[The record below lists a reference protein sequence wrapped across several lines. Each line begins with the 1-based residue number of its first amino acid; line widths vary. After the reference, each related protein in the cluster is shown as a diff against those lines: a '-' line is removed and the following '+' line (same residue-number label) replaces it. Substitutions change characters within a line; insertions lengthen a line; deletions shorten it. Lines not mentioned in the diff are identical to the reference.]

1 MLNQNIPVS
10 ASIRKIDT
18 SVSIFYNYLEF
29 EINYFEVF
37 SVFRIDKEILS

>member
-10 ASIRKIDT
+10 ASIRKIDS

-29 EINYFEVF
+29 EI
-37 SVFRIDKEILS
+37 S